1 MNLKK
6 KNTIKKIAIVL
17 FIVAVA
23 LTLESCRNSYRN
35 SEFDRAL
42 NVFFI
47 TISQITNI
55 VILGTLSLVF
65 SIIGS
70 TSPKHG
76 YRVVGSICTGI
87 FGFFTLISF
96 QGVIGFHATNMMVY
110 LIFLIEFAM
119 LGIAIYFSVKKRI
132 PRNSGATPVTN
143 NTQTLDDI
151 INEEDEIV

>member
-1 MNLKK
+1 MKLLIPKMNLKKK

-23 LTLESCRNSYRN
+23 LTLESCRNGYRN

-87 FGFFTLISF
+87 FGFFTFS
-96 QGVIGFHATNMMVY
+96 Y
-110 LIFLIEFAM
+110 RSIFLYCAACSGPIK
-119 LGIAIYFSVKKRI
+119 FSYPPPSEINKF
-132 PRNSGATPVTN
+132 SYTP
-143 NTQTLDDI
+143 
-151 INEEDEIV
+151 